1 MMEKKSGFIIKTEES
16 GHTCYKKVA
25 HSSSVHTK
33 DFKCSSIFQCYVD
46 SNCKKVFHEKL
57 CIFPWGKRLLREA
70 FHVVIAM

>member
-25 HSSSVHTK
+25 HSSVHTK